1 MHSLFVANWFV
12 NLTTTQSVAIWTI
25 LAVVAVLGGL
35 FALKIHRDFRR
46 EDEATARKH
55 ARNTTKRHRG

>member
-1 MHSLFVANWFV
+1 MRSLFVASWFV
-12 NLTTTQSVAIWTI
+12 NLTTTQSVSIWTT
-25 LAVVAVLGGL
+25 LAVIAVVGGL

-55 ARNTTKRHRG
+55 ARNSAKRHRG